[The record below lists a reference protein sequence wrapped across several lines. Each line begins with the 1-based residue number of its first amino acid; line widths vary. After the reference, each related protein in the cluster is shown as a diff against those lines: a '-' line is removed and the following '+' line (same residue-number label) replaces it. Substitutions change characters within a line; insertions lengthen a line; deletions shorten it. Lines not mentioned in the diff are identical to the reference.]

1 MDYLSIY
8 KHGVFIDNKYGLVV
22 HAMKHDDN
30 YYYNIIR
37 NNIKKYRKIEGLTQ
51 QQLADKAEVT
61 MNYIAK
67 IESEK
72 MQRGFTIVVLG
83 RIADALNID
92 IRCLFDD
99 MKEESS
105 K

>member
-1 MDYLSIY
+1 MCPYIKTKNFEIINMDWRCM
-8 KHGVFIDNKYGLVV
+8 F
-22 HAMKHDDN
+22 MKHDDN

-37 NNIKKYRKIEGLTQ
+37 QNIKKYREKAGLTQ
-51 QQLADKAEVT
+51 QQLADKAGIS

-67 IESEK
+67 IESKK

-92 IRCLFDD
+92 IRLLFDEV
-99 MKEESS
+99 K
-105 K
+105 